1 MVAFKYIR
9 RARGVARRRR
19 RGLRNLVFDNE
30 ILLRMT
36 PQEER
41 EGACGRTDAGAG
53 AVDPFEEE
61 MFGPPR
67 TEPAARPRLS
77 MISARLRANEER
89 KRVIEICSQKL
100 ENIEDPARDL
110 RRSVCINN
118 TYCRLS
124 EEARREKEARRR
136 RARDPLHEL
145 AWPADSPAAPAA
157 HAPAPEAE
165 PASTPTAVAAPAT
178 KRARRDVED
187 ECLALLDAIPEL
199 GDASLGCAQ
208 LARLPRPDVALLP
221 AGLLA
226 VLDA

>member
-1 MVAFKYIR
+1 MF
-9 RARGVARRRR
+9 
-19 RGLRNLVFDNE
+19 LLCNLCVFEMELKRYYDCY
-30 ILLRMT
+30 RMT

-41 EGACGRTDAGAG
+41 ENSRGAEIADA
-53 AVDPFEEE
+53 FEDD

-67 TEPAARPRLS
+67 TEPAARPKLS

-124 EEARREKEARRR
+124 EEARKEKEARRR
-136 RARDPLHEL
+136 RAREECD
-145 AWPADSPAAPAA
+145 DSWIG
-157 HAPAPEAE
+157 
-165 PASTPTAVAAPAT
+165 
-178 KRARRDVED
+178 KKARRAVED

-199 GDASLGCAQ
+199 GDANLGCAQ
-208 LARLPRPDVALLP
+208 LARQMQDGSRQDVLLP
-221 AGLLA
+221 PGLLT
-226 VLDA
+226 VLDS

>member
-1 MVAFKYIR
+1 MFMS
-9 RARGVARRRR
+9 G
-19 RGLRNLVFDNE
+19 FF
-30 ILLRMT
+30 ILSSDISTRMT

-41 EGACGRTDAGAG
+41 ESSRGAEIADA
-53 AVDPFEEE
+53 FEDD

-67 TEPAARPRLS
+67 TEPAARPKLS

-124 EEARREKEARRR
+124 EEARKEKEARRR
-136 RARDPLHEL
+136 RAREECD
-145 AWPADSPAAPAA
+145 DSWIG
-157 HAPAPEAE
+157 
-165 PASTPTAVAAPAT
+165 
-178 KRARRDVED
+178 KKARRAVED

-199 GDASLGCAQ
+199 GDANLGCAQ
-208 LARLPRPDVALLP
+208 LARQMQDGSRQDVLLP
-221 AGLLA
+221 PGLLT
-226 VLDA
+226 VLDS

>member
-1 MVAFKYIR
+1 MCPRFCY
-9 RARGVARRRR
+9 
-19 RGLRNLVFDNE
+19 
-30 ILLRMT
+30 RMT

-41 EGACGRTDAGAG
+41 ESSRGAELADA
-53 AVDPFEEE
+53 FEDD

-67 TEPAARPRLS
+67 TEPAARPKLS

-136 RARDPLHEL
+136 RAREECD
-145 AWPADSPAAPAA
+145 DSW
-157 HAPAPEAE
+157 
-165 PASTPTAVAAPAT
+165 VG
-178 KRARRDVED
+178 KKARREVED

-199 GDASLGCAQ
+199 GDANLGCAQ
-208 LARLPRPDVALLP
+208 LARQQIPDVSLLSP
-221 AGLLA
+221 GLLT
-226 VLDA
+226 VLDSWPRRPAHLHNSL

>member
-1 MVAFKYIR
+1 MMFMSGFLI
-9 RARGVARRRR
+9 
-19 RGLRNLVFDNE
+19 FSSE
-30 ILLRMT
+30 ISARMT

-41 EGACGRTDAGAG
+41 ESARGAEIADA
-53 AVDPFEEE
+53 FEDD
-61 MFGPPR
+61 MFGPSR
-67 TEPAARPRLS
+67 TEPAVARPKLS

-136 RARDPLHEL
+136 RAREECD
-145 AWPADSPAAPAA
+145 DSWIG
-157 HAPAPEAE
+157 
-165 PASTPTAVAAPAT
+165 
-178 KRARRDVED
+178 KKARRAVED

-199 GDASLGCAQ
+199 GDANLGCAQ
-208 LARLPRPDVALLP
+208 LARQMPRQDVLLP
-221 AGLLA
+221 PGLLT
-226 VLDA
+226 VLDS

>member
-1 MVAFKYIR
+1 MYMSGFLIISSELSA
-9 RARGVARRRR
+9 
-19 RGLRNLVFDNE
+19 
-30 ILLRMT
+30 RMT

-41 EGACGRTDAGAG
+41 ENSRGAEIADA
-53 AVDPFEEE
+53 FEDD

-67 TEPAARPRLS
+67 TEPTAARPKLS

-124 EEARREKEARRR
+124 EEARKEKEARRR
-136 RARDPLHEL
+136 RAREECD
-145 AWPADSPAAPAA
+145 DSWIG
-157 HAPAPEAE
+157 
-165 PASTPTAVAAPAT
+165 
-178 KRARRDVED
+178 KKARRAVED

-199 GDASLGCAQ
+199 GDANLGCAQ
-208 LARLPRPDVALLP
+208 LARQMQDGSLPDVLLP
-221 AGLLA
+221 PGLLA
-226 VLDA
+226 VLDS

>member
-1 MVAFKYIR
+1 MKFGAS
-9 RARGVARRRR
+9 
-19 RGLRNLVFDNE
+19 VFCFE
-30 ILLRMT
+30 SMT

-41 EGACGRTDAGAG
+41 ESGRGAEIA
-53 AVDPFEEE
+53 DPFEED

-67 TEPAARPRLS
+67 TEPAVRPKLS

-136 RARDPLHEL
+136 RAREECD
-145 AWPADSPAAPAA
+145 DSW
-157 HAPAPEAE
+157 
-165 PASTPTAVAAPAT
+165 VG
-178 KRARRDVED
+178 KRSRRAVED

-199 GDASLGCAQ
+199 GDANLGCAQ
-208 LARLPRPDVALLP
+208 LARRNEPMQLP
-221 AGLLA
+221 GLLTA
-226 VLDA
+226 LDS

>member
-1 MVAFKYIR
+1 MLVS
-9 RARGVARRRR
+9 GVFV
-19 RGLRNLVFDNE
+19 LTPDISF
-30 ILLRMT
+30 RMT

-41 EGACGRTDAGAG
+41 DARGAGLAGAG
-53 AVDPFEEE
+53 CALADALEDD

-67 TEPAARPRLS
+67 TEPAARPKLS

-136 RARDPLHEL
+136 RAREECD
-145 AWPADSPAAPAA
+145 DSW
-157 HAPAPEAE
+157 
-165 PASTPTAVAAPAT
+165 VG
-178 KRARRDVED
+178 KKARRAVED

-199 GDASLGCAQ
+199 GDANLGCAQ
-208 LARLPRPDVALLP
+208 LARQLPRQDALLP
-221 AGLLA
+221 PSLLT
-226 VLDA
+226 VLDS

>member
-1 MVAFKYIR
+1 
-9 RARGVARRRR
+9 
-19 RGLRNLVFDNE
+19 
-30 ILLRMT
+30 MT

-41 EGACGRTDAGAG
+41 ESARGAEIADA
-53 AVDPFEEE
+53 FEDD
-61 MFGPPR
+61 MFGPSR
-67 TEPAARPRLS
+67 TEPAARPKLS

-136 RARDPLHEL
+136 RAREECD
-145 AWPADSPAAPAA
+145 DSW
-157 HAPAPEAE
+157 
-165 PASTPTAVAAPAT
+165 STVG
-178 KRARRDVED
+178 KKARREVED

-199 GDASLGCAQ
+199 GDANLGCAQ
-208 LARLPRPDVALLP
+208 LARQQGQRQDVPLLP
-221 AGLLA
+221 PSLLT
-226 VLDA
+226 VLDS

>member
-1 MVAFKYIR
+1 MYMSGFFIFSSE
-9 RARGVARRRR
+9 
-19 RGLRNLVFDNE
+19 LTS
-30 ILLRMT
+30 RMT

-41 EGACGRTDAGAG
+41 ENARGVEIADA
-53 AVDPFEEE
+53 FEEE

-67 TEPAARPRLS
+67 TEPAARPKLS

-124 EEARREKEARRR
+124 EEARKEKEARRR
-136 RARDPLHEL
+136 RAREECD
-145 AWPADSPAAPAA
+145 DSWAG
-157 HAPAPEAE
+157 
-165 PASTPTAVAAPAT
+165 
-178 KRARRDVED
+178 KKARREVED

-199 GDASLGCAQ
+199 GDANLGCAQ
-208 LARLPRPDVALLP
+208 LARQLPRQDVPLLP
-221 AGLLA
+221 PSLLT
-226 VLDA
+226 VLDS

>member
-1 MVAFKYIR
+1 MLVS
-9 RARGVARRRR
+9 
-19 RGLRNLVFDNE
+19 GLFVLTPDISF
-30 ILLRMT
+30 RMT

-41 EGACGRTDAGAG
+41 DARGAG
-53 AVDPFEEE
+53 LAGCALADALEDD

-67 TEPAARPRLS
+67 TEPAARPKLS

-136 RARDPLHEL
+136 RAREECD
-145 AWPADSPAAPAA
+145 DSW
-157 HAPAPEAE
+157 
-165 PASTPTAVAAPAT
+165 VG
-178 KRARRDVED
+178 KKARRAVED

-199 GDASLGCAQ
+199 GDANLGCAQ
-208 LARLPRPDVALLP
+208 LARQLPRQDALLP
-221 AGLLA
+221 PSLLT
-226 VLDA
+226 VLDS

>member
-1 MVAFKYIR
+1 MFMSGFFIISPD
-9 RARGVARRRR
+9 
-19 RGLRNLVFDNE
+19 LF
-30 ILLRMT
+30 RMT

-41 EGACGRTDAGAG
+41 ESSRGAEIADA
-53 AVDPFEEE
+53 FEDD

-67 TEPAARPRLS
+67 TEPAARPKLS

-136 RARDPLHEL
+136 RAREECD
-145 AWPADSPAAPAA
+145 DSW
-157 HAPAPEAE
+157 
-165 PASTPTAVAAPAT
+165 VG
-178 KRARRDVED
+178 KKARRAVED

-199 GDASLGCAQ
+199 GDANLGCAQ
-208 LARLPRPDVALLP
+208 LARQQMPRQDVSLLP
-221 AGLLA
+221 PGLLT
-226 VLDA
+226 VLDS

>member
-1 MVAFKYIR
+1 MFMSGFFIFSSD
-9 RARGVARRRR
+9 
-19 RGLRNLVFDNE
+19 LSS
-30 ILLRMT
+30 RMT

-41 EGACGRTDAGAG
+41 ESARGAEIADA
-53 AVDPFEEE
+53 FEDE

-67 TEPAARPRLS
+67 TEPAARPKLS

-124 EEARREKEARRR
+124 EEARKEKEARRR
-136 RARDPLHEL
+136 RAREECD
-145 AWPADSPAAPAA
+145 DSW
-157 HAPAPEAE
+157 
-165 PASTPTAVAAPAT
+165 VG
-178 KRARRDVED
+178 KKARRAVED

-199 GDASLGCAQ
+199 GDANLGCAQ
-208 LARLPRPDVALLP
+208 LARQLPRQDVPLLP
-221 AGLLA
+221 PGLLT
-226 VLDA
+226 VLDS

>member
-1 MVAFKYIR
+1 
-9 RARGVARRRR
+9 
-19 RGLRNLVFDNE
+19 
-30 ILLRMT
+30 MT

-41 EGACGRTDAGAG
+41 ESGRGEVA
-53 AVDPFEEE
+53 DPFEEE

-67 TEPAARPRLS
+67 TEPAARPKLS

-100 ENIEDPARDL
+100 ESIEDPARDL

-136 RARDPLHEL
+136 RAREECDESS
-145 AWPADSPAAPAA
+145 WSG
-157 HAPAPEAE
+157 
-165 PASTPTAVAAPAT
+165 
-178 KRARRDVED
+178 KRTRRAVED

-199 GDASLGCAQ
+199 GDANLGCAQ
-208 LARLPRPDVALLP
+208 LARMPRGPDMPLLP
-221 AGLLA
+221 PGLLT
-226 VLDA
+226 VLDS

>member
-1 MVAFKYIR
+1 MYMSGFFI
-9 RARGVARRRR
+9 
-19 RGLRNLVFDNE
+19 FSTDFSS
-30 ILLRMT
+30 RMT

-41 EGACGRTDAGAG
+41 ESARGAEIANA
-53 AVDPFEEE
+53 FEDD

-67 TEPAARPRLS
+67 TEPATRPKLS

-124 EEARREKEARRR
+124 EEARKEKEARRR
-136 RARDPLHEL
+136 RAREECD
-145 AWPADSPAAPAA
+145 DSW
-157 HAPAPEAE
+157 
-165 PASTPTAVAAPAT
+165 VG
-178 KRARRDVED
+178 KKARRAVED

-199 GDASLGCAQ
+199 GDANLGCAQ
-208 LARLPRPDVALLP
+208 LARQLPRQDVPLLP
-221 AGLLA
+221 PGLLT
-226 VLDA
+226 VLDS

>member
-1 MVAFKYIR
+1 
-9 RARGVARRRR
+9 
-19 RGLRNLVFDNE
+19 
-30 ILLRMT
+30 MT

-41 EGACGRTDAGAG
+41 EVGRCGGGGAEIAA
-53 AVDPFEEE
+53 FEDD
-61 MFGPPR
+61 MFGPSR
-67 TEPAARPRLS
+67 TEPAARPKLS

-136 RARDPLHEL
+136 RARDECD
-145 AWPADSPAAPAA
+145 DS
-157 HAPAPEAE
+157 
-165 PASTPTAVAAPAT
+165 SWVG
-178 KRARRDVED
+178 KKARRAVED

-199 GDASLGCAQ
+199 GDANLGCAQ
-208 LARLPRPDVALLP
+208 LARQEMPLLP
-221 AGLLA
+221 AGLLT
-226 VLDA
+226 VLDSWPRRAAH

>member
-1 MVAFKYIR
+1 MYVA
-9 RARGVARRRR
+9 ARVTQWAFSMSYLHRVVVSFSPRPSRCA
-19 RGLRNLVFDNE
+19 DAPK
-30 ILLRMT
+30 MT

-41 EGACGRTDAGAG
+41 ESARGAEIADA
-53 AVDPFEEE
+53 FEDD

-67 TEPAARPRLS
+67 TEPAARPKLS

-136 RARDPLHEL
+136 RAREECD
-145 AWPADSPAAPAA
+145 DSWIG
-157 HAPAPEAE
+157 
-165 PASTPTAVAAPAT
+165 
-178 KRARRDVED
+178 KKARRAVED

-199 GDASLGCAQ
+199 GDANLGCAQ
-208 LARLPRPDVALLP
+208 LARQMQEGSRQDGLLP
-221 AGLLA
+221 AGLLT
-226 VLDA
+226 VLDS